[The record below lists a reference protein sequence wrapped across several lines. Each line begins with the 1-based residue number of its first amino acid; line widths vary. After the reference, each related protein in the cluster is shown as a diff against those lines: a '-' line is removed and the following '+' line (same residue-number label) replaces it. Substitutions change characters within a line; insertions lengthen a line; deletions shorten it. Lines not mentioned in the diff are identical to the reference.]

1 MPLSFCIPNA
11 PWCRKASLKK
21 TAVCPVG
28 GYVSLQQH
36 LLLGNAEAA
45 TSKCH
50 ACQELLKRCRFSA
63 ERLQQE
69 LDDPT
74 GELATTSKPED
85 QNAARE
91 VCEEPREVKEEIDPD
106 AKEDQDSDPFAYAKK
121 FPGVIELLPPGSHG
135 KTFPFKCLVCKSKTQ
150 PQGKVG
156 ELSLAKHY
164 SVKYFID
171 KHLGCVTHKRNLAS
185 LSQTAQEAGAA
196 SMEDEERTVPC
207 SGLVLNN
214 EENAGHLFSL
224 QKEFGLW
231 VSMTNLS
238 QLAVHKYEQDK
249 SHLKGLNK
257 H

>member
-74 GELATTSKPED
+74 GEQATTSKPED
-85 QNAARE
+85 QNAAR
-91 VCEEPREVKEEIDPD
+91 VD
-106 AKEDQDSDPFAYAKK
+106 
-121 FPGVIELLPPGSHG
+121 
-135 KTFPFKCLVCKSKTQ
+135 
-150 PQGKVG
+150 
-156 ELSLAKHY
+156 
-164 SVKYFID
+164 
-171 KHLGCVTHKRNLAS
+171 
-185 LSQTAQEAGAA
+185 
-196 SMEDEERTVPC
+196 
-207 SGLVLNN
+207 
-214 EENAGHLFSL
+214 
-224 QKEFGLW
+224 
-231 VSMTNLS
+231 
-238 QLAVHKYEQDK
+238 
-249 SHLKGLNK
+249 
-257 H
+257 